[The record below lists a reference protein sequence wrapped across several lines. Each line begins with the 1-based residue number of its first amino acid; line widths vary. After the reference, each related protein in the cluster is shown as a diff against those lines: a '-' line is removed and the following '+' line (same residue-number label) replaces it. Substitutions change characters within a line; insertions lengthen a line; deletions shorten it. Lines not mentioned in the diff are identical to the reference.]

1 MKDRQPTQI
10 LSNGAIR
17 YGIYNADGT
26 LNHYEY
32 MKRDDAPTVDGTPLN
47 KANLLSDAT
56 ARKLWPGSTRP
67 EDPTVNDAFAKLSTG
82 MHRVGDIE
90 ITSRSAPSAAWLPC
104 DGRYVSQADY
114 PELFD
119 VLRTTAS
126 QGDWSTQIVNADIN
140 PSKASDTISYANG
153 VWFRVRPQVDT
164 QYTADSKTARMW
176 YSTDNMQSW
185 HETAVLDN
193 VIRINTVHY
202 YAQKYVSICV
212 YKDPEI
218 LNTSYYYI
226 YYADQPSGPWNFG
239 AQFERN
245 MTYNN
250 SYGYSDPDVV
260 TDGTVFY
267 LTWLHQGEMR
277 SSVDLL
283 ASTWTST
290 SLGIY
295 RIRSMTY
302 NEYDGY
308 FYGAKG
314 ESDTNINFQI
324 ARTKTPTNHSSWQV
338 IYSATGSYTV
348 VRASG
353 NIIYAADVGSGSS
366 TTNYAYSTD
375 GGATFKQASLSKKA
389 GAPIIS
395 DGIVAM
401 SADTPG
407 NNTGSR
413 MDPVLLYSDDLN
425 NGFISM
431 SAPYVASFAGN
442 GTGLIVGAIES
453 NGSDTRNIYRD
464 FTYDAKKIP
473 KITPDSRSHAYIK
486 ALEE

>member
-1 MKDRQPTQI
+1 MKDRQPTQV

-26 LNHYEY
+26 LDHYEY
-32 MKRDDAPTVDGTPLN
+32 MKRDDAPTVEGTPLN

-56 ARKLWPGSTRP
+56 AKKLWPGSTRP

-82 MHRVGDIE
+82 MHRVGDID

-153 VWFRVRPQVDT
+153 VWFRVRPQLFSNLSGDVT
-164 QYTADSKTARMW
+164 TARMW

-185 HETAVLDN
+185 HETAVLAN

-202 YAQKYVSICV
+202 YAQKYVSVCF

-226 YYADQPSGPWNFG
+226 YYADQPSGPWNLG
-239 AQFERN
+239 AQFEK
-245 MTYNN
+245 
-250 SYGYSDPDVV
+250 SSFGDDPDII
-260 TDGTVFY
+260 TDGATFY
-267 LTWLHQGEMR
+267 IAGKKQASITC
-277 SSVDLL
+277 SSDLF
-283 ASTWTST
+283 ASKWTSVGL
-290 SLGIY
+290 SALGIY
-295 RIRSMTY
+295 EIRSMTY

-314 ESDTNINFQI
+314 ESSSSSSFQI
-324 ARTKTPTNHSSWQV
+324 ARTKTPTNYSSWQV
-338 IYSATGSYTV
+338 IYSATGSYNV

-353 NIIYAADVGSGSS
+353 NIIYAADVGNSS
-366 TTNYAYSTD
+366 ATTYAYSTD
-375 GGATFKQASLSKKA
+375 GGSTFKQASLSKKA
-389 GAPIIS
+389 DAPIIS
-395 DGIVAM
+395 DGIVVM
-401 SADTPG
+401 SADDPG
-407 NNTGSR
+407 NGSGSR
-413 MDPVLLYSDDLN
+413 MNPVLLYSDDLN

-431 SAPYVASFAGN
+431 SAPYVVSFAGN

-453 NGSDTRNIYRD
+453 NGADTRNIYRD
-464 FTYDAKKIP
+464 FAYDAKKIP